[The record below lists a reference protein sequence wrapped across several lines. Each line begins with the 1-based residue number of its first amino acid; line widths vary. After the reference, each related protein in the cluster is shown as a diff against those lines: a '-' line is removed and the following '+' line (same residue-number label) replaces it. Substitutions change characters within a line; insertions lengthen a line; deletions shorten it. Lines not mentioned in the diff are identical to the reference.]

1 MLEWSDLVTLTI
13 QNPLRTLLLICL
25 LSSPVG
31 LLAQRFNLKESKTDF
46 MSIVKPIITE
56 GEERI
61 YKSLGTEDDRQYFK
75 AIFWYKRDDQ
85 PRTTKNAYRSLFF
98 ERRQIALEQFG
109 EEGTEGTETDRG
121 LIYLLLGDPDEV
133 VQNRLAVASSRPAFE
148 EVWSYT
154 INGKNHQFRFVY
166 DPTKSNSY
174 ILDEKEQH
182 APFLEEYRESLV
194 LDRAEPYRSTK
205 ELLSLPNLGYTK
217 DVENLAAEDKSE
229 IDFVVSYAFFQGDQQ
244 KTKVLVG
251 LTFRDASRR
260 GVDINL
266 ACYDPYDTKVV
277 DFKKREDVING
288 EFTHFSVVLE
298 PDQYRMVLRLDDRD
312 GRSAISRQTID
323 VPRISFHLPEVSSL
337 LLSPGLERVPLEGFR
352 EPKQFVYGARFF
364 PLGNDFKGFDRDVLY
379 AMQIYYNF
387 NDAPEVA
394 FMAGDRKLSADVLL
408 DVVEGQQRRRVYAL
422 EIGDLAAGS
431 HAIHALIQSGA
442 GFGQAASA
450 VFNKADQQGEI
461 TTLLEAAEPAGDR
474 MQWLLPN
481 SDQAYEL
488 ERVSVRFKEGLKP
501 TAFFVYLN
509 DRMLYAR
516 SEAPWAVSIDEG
528 DISISGDHKLAVVS
542 FIDNKLYKIEKTLI
556 PLRADEKIKTRLVQ
570 IYFNAFNR
578 DLQFQESLNFDDLE
592 IRVDGELVQPKS
604 IEKVDEPI
612 TYCFLVDQ
620 SFSMRESFKNNIVA
634 VRRFIESMR
643 PQDQGYF
650 VGFSDTYSQI
660 LEPTPSKAVLL
671 AAANSIQLQR
681 PNPKYSD
688 ATYAENATYLYD
700 ATIAAIHTLLQY
712 PGRKVIVLVTDGIG
726 VEGIYRRTAM
736 LSYAREN
743 EVVLYSLWL
752 DNNPR
757 LSEDEEAFLRKEKTK
772 SERFLRAIGLSR
784 FFAKKD
790 AKANYIGGK
799 VRRASINEG
808 VMKIL
813 AEESGG
819 FHYRIF
825 KADRSLIKDYV
836 QDIENAV
843 DNQFALSLEMPL
855 SQKTQTVDVISKDE
869 NIAIR
874 NKSHVRVSQFNPLV
888 EDID

>member
-1 MLEWSDLVTLTI
+1 MRNLSTLTI
-13 QNPLRTLLLICL
+13 ASLFIILVLPTSVN
-25 LSSPVG
+25 
-31 LLAQRFNLKESKTDF
+31 AQRFSLKESKTDF
-46 MSIVKPIITE
+46 MTIVEPIMTK
-56 GEERI
+56 GERRI
-61 YKSLGTEDDRQYFK
+61 YTRLNDEDERRYFQ
-75 AIFWYKRDDQ
+75 AIFWYKRDPE
-85 PRTTKNAYRSLFF
+85 PRTAENAFRRTYF

-109 EEGTEGTETDRG
+109 SEGQEGTDSDRG
-121 LIYLLLGDPDEV
+121 RLYLLLGDPERV
-133 VQNRLAVASSRPAFE
+133 EQNQIAVASARPSYE
-148 EVWSYT
+148 EIWHYE
-154 INGKNHQFRFVY
+154 IEGKPLAFRFVY
-166 DPTKSNSY
+166 DPTKSNAY
-174 ILDEKEQH
+174 VLEDQQRHE
-182 APFLEEYRESLV
+182 PFFENYREALV

-205 ELLSLPNLGYTK
+205 EMLSLPNLGYTK
-217 DVENLAAEDKSE
+217 DVENLAAEDKTE
-229 IDFVVSYAFFQGDQQ
+229 LDFVVNYAFFQGDQQ
-244 KTKVLVG
+244 KTRVLVG
-251 LTFRDASRR
+251 ITFRDASNR

-277 DFKKREDVING
+277 DFKKREEVVNG
-288 EFTHFSVVLE
+288 KFTHFSVVLE

-312 GRSAISRQTID
+312 GRMAINRQQID
-323 VPRISFHLPEVSSL
+323 VPRIGFFSPEVSSI

-352 EPKQFVYGARFF
+352 EPKRFVFGSRFF
-364 PLGNDFKGFDRDVLY
+364 NVANDYKGFKRDTLY
-379 AMQIYYNF
+379 AMQMYYNF
-387 NDAPEVA
+387 NEAPTVS
-394 FMAGDRKLSADVLL
+394 FMAGDQPIEAQPVL
-408 DVVEGQQRRRVYAL
+408 DIVEGDQRRRVYEL
-422 EIGDLAAGS
+422 QVGQLGPGNYT
-431 HAIHALIQSGA
+431 IHSMIESGA
-442 GFGQAASA
+442 GFGQVASA
-450 VFNKADQQGEI
+450 NFNKVDQKGEV
-461 TTLLEAAEPAGDR
+461 TTLLQASEPAGDR
-474 MQWLLPN
+474 MQWLLPT

-488 ERVSVRFKEGLKP
+488 ERVSIRFKEGVKP
-501 TAFFVYLN
+501 SHFYVYLN
-509 DRMLYAR
+509 NRLLFAKKT
-516 SEAPWAVSIDEG
+516 EPWAVSIDDG
-528 DISISGDHKLAVVS
+528 DVSISGDHKLAVVAS
-542 FIDNKLYKIEKTLI
+542 IDNKLYKLEKKLL

-578 DLQFQESLNFDDLE
+578 DLQFQQELDFGDLE
-592 IRVDGELVQPKS
+592 VTVDGESVKPKN

-634 VRRFIESMR
+634 VRRFIEAMR

-650 VGFSDTYSQI
+650 VGFADSYQQV

-671 AAANSIQLQR
+671 AAADSLQLQR

-688 ATYAENATYLYD
+688 STYEENATYLYD

-712 PGRKVIVLVTDGIG
+712 PGRKIIVLVTDGIG
-726 VEGIYRRTAM
+726 VEGVYRRTAM

-757 LSEDEEAFLRKEKTK
+757 LSEDEEAFLRKEKGTG
-772 SERFLRAIGLSR
+772 ERLLRAIGLSR

-799 VRRASINEG
+799 VRRASITEG

-836 QDIENAV
+836 RDIENAV
-843 DNQFALSLEMPL
+843 GSQFALALEMPM
-855 SQKTQTVDVISKDE
+855 SQKTQEVDIVSKNED
-869 NIAIR
+869 IAIR

-888 EDID
+888 EDIE